1 MSSATE
7 FVQATVRK
15 SLTGAAVGAGVG
27 AGVGVL
33 VQFASS
39 KKASKKADDASEAG
53 QKGGGGDRAG
63 GGGGKTE
70 PDKDRYPDLYAES
83 EVYWLVE
90 CMKEFRNQLPMSFD
104 EMMVGLD
111 RFCALRTLVHTA
123 PKEDFKASWAV
134 TAHHHVEI
142 VRDAIR
148 EIRAVISSPAMQVEF
163 DERNGEID
171 GWLVNELHNVS
182 MQVQTRLQDDI

>member
-7 FVQATVRK
+7 FLQAAVRK
-15 SLTGAAVGAGVG
+15 SLTGAAVGASVG
-27 AGVGVL
+27 AGVGVI

-39 KKASKKADDASEAG
+39 KRAS
-53 QKGGGGDRAG
+53 QKENTGDG
-63 GGGGKTE
+63 EQSGDSVVEKLE
-70 PDKDRYPDLYAES
+70 SDKDRYPDVYAES

-90 CMKEFRNQLPMSFD
+90 CMKEFRNQLPLSFD
-104 EMMVGLD
+104 EMMVGLN
-111 RFCALRTLVHTA
+111 RFCALRTLVYTA

-134 TAHHHVEI
+134 TAHHHVET

-148 EIRAVISSPAMQVEF
+148 EIRTVISSPAMQVEF

-182 MQVQTRLQDDI
+182 MHVQTRLQDDI